1 MNRRTT
7 LISLLIFILILALFY
22 TFSPDFRLALSEQ
35 LELAESVSYD
45 LSKNAVVH
53 IIDVGQGDSI
63 LLQSGSYNM
72 LVDAG
77 PNSAEESLVQYLDS
91 LGIKKLDCVVLT
103 HPHEDHIGG
112 ADLVLNRFG
121 ADTLLM
127 PDCSADSRAFE
138 NILDI
143 AEEKDIRIS
152 IPERGDV
159 FSLGELDFT
168 VLAPGNKS
176 YKETNDYSIVL
187 KAEYGETSFVLT
199 GDAEALSE
207 YEILEAF
214 DKDFLK
220 CDLLKVGHHGSSSS
234 SSKEFVQT
242 LSPEFAAISCG
253 YDNDYGHPHR
263 ETRALL
269 DNEGIEYYRTDYDG
283 TLVFVSD
290 KKSVW
295 LG

>member
-112 ADLVLNRFG
+112 ADLVLKRFG

-138 NILDI
+138 NILDV

-152 IPERGDV
+152 IPERGDE

-242 LSPEFAAISCG
+242 LSPRFAAISCG

-269 DNEGIEYYRTDYDG
+269 DDEGIEYYRTDYDG

-290 KKSVW
+290 KESVW